1 MAQFQASAVAFF
13 DQLARGLEETLS
25 QNHGNTVA
33 VSWLPSEG
41 RPLDLIWW
49 SCGVS
54 VSAAGRIYAGASGKT
69 WEALGGD
76 AAENNFGAVGRAV
89 EQALQ
94 KRFGSKAE
102 CADGGPVEEPAQ
114 EWTGVELSI
123 ATGSTSYPGLTV
135 VLNPELLTA
144 IGGVAA
150 APGKLATQSRSSAD
164 MLMRVEIPVSVSLG
178 RTQMRMKDL
187 LALANG
193 SIVELD
199 QQLSDDVEIRVNN
212 CVIARGEVVAVDGNY
227 GVRILRMVSEQD
239 GHE

>member
-25 QNHGNTVA
+25 QNRGENAT
-33 VSWLPSEG
+33 VSWLPSEA
-41 RPLDLIWW
+41 RPFDLIWW

-54 VSAAGRIYAGASGKT
+54 VSAAGRIYAGASGET

-76 AAENNFGAVGRAV
+76 PPENNFGAVENAV

-94 KRFGSKAE
+94 KRFGSKAG
-102 CADGGPVEEPAQ
+102 CSDSGPVEEPAQ
-114 EWTGVELSI
+114 EWTGVELSVAI
-123 ATGSTSYPGLTV
+123 GKNSYPGLTV
-135 VLNPELLTA
+135 IMNPELLTA
-144 IGGVAA
+144 VGGVAE
-150 APGKLATQSRSSAD
+150 APGKLATQSRPSAD

-227 GVRILRMVSEQD
+227 GVRILRMVSDQD